1 MKDARQAKD
10 FAPIAAVD
18 TAMPVTGLTEAEARL
33 RLAKG
38 GANEMPE
45 PVQRSMLR
53 LAGELISEPMVLLL
67 LACGAIYMVLGDW
80 QEAMMLQGFVFV
92 VLGISFVQRHRSEQ
106 SIRALRDLASPCAMA
121 ERDGKLI
128 NILASELVVGD
139 LIVLS
144 EGDRVPADVQ
154 LISVSNLSIDESMLS
169 GEALPVMK
177 QCAVRNAKTSQP
189 SSRQS
194 AQPSEPE
201 SIPESAQYSDQ
212 SRSYAYAGTMVTSG
226 TARALVVATGTQSAL
241 GRIGLSLAGIA
252 PALTPVQQ
260 ETAKVVKYA
269 AMTGLALATAL
280 TILYWMTS
288 GDWLH
293 SVLAGLTL
301 AIAVLPEELPLVLSL
316 FLGLGAWRLAREQVL
331 TRQISAVELLGAAT
345 VLCVDKTGTL
355 TTNHMTVRRLWSFV
369 AAYDANQAA
378 TQAATQ
384 LAIAPLQEELHGILE
399 YAVLASHRRPFD
411 PMELAIAEA
420 GQRLLSGTEHLHS
433 DWDLVEDY
441 PLAPD
446 MLAMSRVWQSPDRRE
461 LMIASKGA
469 PEAIVDLCHFDAAQ
483 VDAVMRQ
490 VLAMARDGLRVLGVA
505 CATFPNGELPD
516 KQHDFHF
523 SFLGLIGLED
533 PVRADVPQAIRDCQ
547 AAGIR
552 VVMLT
557 GDHPATAVSI
567 AKQAGLNT
575 ESGVISGS
583 ELAEMDEEILALR
596 LPASHIYC
604 RVQPEQK
611 LRLVRAF
618 QAAGEVVAMT
628 GDGVNDAPALR
639 AADIGVAMGARGT
652 EVAREAAAI
661 VLLRDDFSSLLT
673 AVRYGRRV
681 FANLR
686 KAIVFVIAVHVPIV
700 GLSIIPVLM
709 GWPMVLMPVHI
720 LFLQLIIDPA
730 CSIVFEAQPL
740 DPDAMTQPPRPK
752 TQKLFD
758 RFVLMRGLWQGFGL
772 MGLLLLVYGVTRSVL
787 PIDAQRDQLARTLSF
802 VVLVL
807 ANLALIYVNLSW
819 SSGVGRSIKRL
830 NFPFVCIVIASL
842 VALGLALYVPA
853 LTRLFA
859 FTEPT
864 PVMLLIAMAVA
875 GISLIWFELIK
886 NLRVHYLVE
895 SQQGAR
901 EGYSDSK
908 PA

>member
-1 MKDARQAKD
+1 MRDATQADD
-10 FAPIAAVD
+10 FTAIAAVD
-18 TAMPVTGLTEAEARL
+18 TAIPVTGLTEAEARL

-45 PVQRSMLR
+45 PLQRSMLR
-53 LAGELISEPMVLLL
+53 LAAELISEPMFLLL
-67 LACGAIYMVLGDW
+67 LACGAVYMVLGDW
-80 QEAMMLQGFVFV
+80 QEALMLLGFVFI

-106 SIRALRDLASPCAMA
+106 SIRALRDLASPRAMA

-139 LIVLS
+139 IIVLS
-144 EGDRVPADVQ
+144 EGDRVPADAQ

-177 QCAVRNAKTSQP
+177 QCAVRNAQTSQP
-189 SSRQS
+189 SSQQS
-194 AQPSEPE
+194 VQQTEPE
-201 SIPESAQYSDQ
+201 SVPESAQYSDK

-260 ETAKVVKYA
+260 ETGRVVKYA

-280 TILYWMTS
+280 TILYWITS

-355 TTNHMTVRRLWSFV
+355 TTNHMTVMRLWTFA

-384 LAIAPLQEELHGILE
+384 AAIAPLQEELHGILE

-420 GQRLLSGTEHLHS
+420 GRRLLLGTEHLHS

-446 MLAMSRVWQSPDRRE
+446 MLAMSRVWQSPDHRE

-505 CATFPNGELPD
+505 CATFPSGELPD

-523 SFLGLIGLED
+523 SFLGLIALED

-567 AKQAGLNT
+567 AKQAGINT

-583 ELAEMDEEILALR
+583 ELADMDQEILALR
-596 LPASHIYC
+596 LAASHIYC

-628 GDGVNDAPALR
+628 GDGVNDAPALK

-700 GLSIIPVLM
+700 GLSIIPVMM

-740 DPDAMTQPPRPK
+740 DTDAMKQPPRPK

-758 RFVLMRGLWQGFGL
+758 RFVLTRGFWQGLGL

-787 PIDAQRDQLARTLSF
+787 SIDVQRDQLARTLSF
-802 VVLVL
+802 IVLVL

-819 SSGVGRSIKRL
+819 SRGVGTSIKRL
-830 NFPFVCIVIASL
+830 NFPFVCIVTASL

-859 FTEPT
+859 FAEPT
-864 PVMLLIAMAVA
+864 PVMLLTAMAVA
-875 GISLIWFELIK
+875 GLSLMWFEFIK
-886 NLRVHYLVE
+886 NLHVDYLVD
-895 SQQGAR
+895 SQQGMR

>member
-1 MKDARQAKD
+1 
-10 FAPIAAVD
+10 
-18 TAMPVTGLTEAEARL
+18 
-33 RLAKG
+33 
-38 GANEMPE
+38 
-45 PVQRSMLR
+45 
-53 LAGELISEPMVLLL
+53 
-67 LACGAIYMVLGDW
+67 MVLGDW
-80 QEAMMLQGFVFV
+80 QEAMMLLGFVFI

-106 SIRALRDLASPCAMA
+106 SIRALRDLASPRAMV

-144 EGDRVPADVQ
+144 EGDQVPADVQ

-177 QCAVRNAKTSQP
+177 QCAVRNAQTSQP
-189 SSRQS
+189 SS
-194 AQPSEPE
+194 QPSEPE

-241 GRIGLSLAGIA
+241 GRIGLSLTGIA

-280 TILYWMTS
+280 TILYRMTS

-316 FLGLGAWRLAREQVL
+316 FLGLGAWRLAQEKVL
-331 TRQISAVELLGAAT
+331 TRQLSAVELLGAAT

-355 TTNHMTVRRLWSFV
+355 TTNHMTVRHLWSFV
-369 AAYDANQAA
+369 AAYDTNQAA
-378 TQAATQ
+378 TQF
-384 LAIAPLQEELHGILE
+384 AIAPLQEELHGILE
-399 YAVLASHRRPFD
+399 YGVLASHRRPFD

-420 GQRLLSGTEHLHS
+420 GRRLLLGTEHLHS

-446 MLAMSRVWQSPDRRE
+446 MLAMSRVWQSPDHRE

-483 VDAVMRQ
+483 VEAVMRQ

-505 CATFPNGELPD
+505 CATFPSGELPD

-523 SFLGLIGLED
+523 SFLGLIALED

-567 AKQAGLNT
+567 AKQAGINT
-575 ESGVISGS
+575 ESGVISGP
-583 ELAEMDEEILALR
+583 ELADMDEEILALR
-596 LPASHIYC
+596 LAASHIYC

-686 KAIVFVIAVHVPIV
+686 KAIVFVIAVHFPIV

-758 RFVLMRGLWQGFGL
+758 RFVLMRGLWQGLGL
-772 MGLLLLVYGVTRSVL
+772 MGLLLMVYGVTRSVL

-802 VVLVL
+802 IVLVL

-819 SSGVGRSIKRL
+819 SRGVGRSMKRL

-859 FTEPT
+859 FAEPT

-875 GISLIWFELIK
+875 GLSLMWFEFIK
-886 NLRVHYLVE
+886 NLHVHYLVD
-895 SQQGAR
+895 SQQGMR